1 MVKATITIK
10 NIKLSLSGSKEYFSF
25 CEGCIEPSVRFKG
38 NISGTMHVSY
48 EIEPHTKD
56 KVKINCHIM
65 IDRTYVG
72 VTEPDEYVTVIEK
85 WFDNLYSDTPLTGE
99 FEESFSIPVNIVLHP
114 KVDRTEP
121 ADKWVTSDCSFVDPT
136 DFCAPEW
143 KDLASK
149 IYILKGEI
157 NFDLTFYGAD
167 ITCNEVKLSLDTDHE
182 IKCYPAAEWA
192 DWVGKYRCL
201 GSHYPVY
208 WTITSNEKIDVTD
221 TCKSISFTV
230 STVEYCPVASIT
242 ITNVESPPGSGKIK
256 VYGYATGKAGES
268 ATFQL
273 LRNGEV
279 IAEKTYTF
287 SSMADCYPT
296 FEVDVTNWSPGSY
309 KLKICACGGT
319 VCSNEVTVTVGEVTI
334 CSIRTIEID
343 RIGPHQAPTT
353 YTPILNGKVRI
364 YGHAFGDPNVT
375 ETFRLYADDTLLAEK
390 TFTTDSYGTVN
401 LEFEIDL
408 TTLSFGT
415 YTLKIT
421 ACDDSVKSNE
431 VTIVVSDIV
440 SSAIDYI
447 DACIYNN
454 DKDSYIDYVTTN
466 EPVRQNFPDIVEGLF
481 KKSIDAVIKA
491 FEWTLDIIYDIGT
504 QFADLLDPF
513 LRIFDRNY
521 AEDFIN
527 MLKRGYNTFADW
539 FEDVYTFL
547 NTDSWTGV
555 TKWLYPYNLNTF
567 SKAFEYLVDFDEKLA
582 FTEGMLLLAPICGDN
597 FENWK
602 DVTMTILNWL
612 VESIVTLE
620 NLEDYL
626 HQYASELA
634 EAFEKQGI
642 SLHEELYGGSL
653 NIRPI
658 TTLSPFVIPAV
669 VAAGAL
675 IALEIIAQAVGWE
688 VFHLFICEEYL
699 QQHTMAVWNA
709 IHAQDWV
716 AAEKALKNLK
726 GALTMYWIIF
736 AVVVGIVLG
745 IIVVSPFKLSKIYE
759 ASRVFKE
766 VEFAEKAQKAL
777 QRLAQAESKLK
788 EAESLAKAK
797 EYEAALEQLKLS
809 QAEAMKMPD
818 ELIEPYRLVAGQKE
832 KEYEAA
838 LARIEKAIHERD
850 EALIDY
856 NFQYGKTKL
865 LEMQYHMSFWQKAGM
880 ALLGVALSALSA
892 YVFYR
897 YGLSVQT
904 QIDVY
909 ERIITAKT
917 GGKIYKPPE
926 PGTPTGLLKVY
937 TDPAGAFIYVFQDG
951 EWRFAGKSPGDTIIL
966 PVGKQRIKLQ
976 LVDYRGYMWEKE
988 ITVEVERMFTPGI
1001 IDSEKITEVS
1011 VTLNRV
1017 DIVPKGQETVK
1028 AKVIQAISG
1037 DVLDVETEYGRR
1049 FRVKLAGVN
1058 APKLYKNQIYCE
1070 QCGAQPISW
1079 KDWFNQSANQ
1089 LNALIQGQTVTL
1101 KIDQDEITVKEYNS
1115 VTTDEEEMVLAVVY
1129 KGDENINVEM
1139 IKTGLACADFRFI
1152 NKFVD
1157 KTEFLK
1163 AQSEA
1168 IASKS
1173 GFFSVIQCEVKL
1185 INVSSNVYS
1194 KLYIND
1200 VYMGEGDM
1208 LQVSVAPGQHEIILV
1223 ANGYY
1228 ALKVTVNVTDS
1239 GISCISAEYGTYEES
1254 TGTFTKVGEASCDAC
1269 STKENG
1275 VCISGFTIEAYLK
1288 AKEEVTPPPP
1298 TPTGYTICNWVNSA
1312 GKGNLVWNHV
1322 LALYYKYRKW
1332 NDLAESQRTTI
1343 PEDKR
1348 PPQFPDT
1355 ILWSDILGAYYY
1367 YREWYDL
1374 GDAQIKCGWSALSL
1388 SIQPRISMSQTR
1400 HKSLIEKI
1408 LNNLK
1413 RGD

>member
-1 MVKATITIK
+1 MKCLDLKIVEFKPEFYLPEPNQCGWAWPTINGKIKVKICVKYEIERWTHSDRMHIKVSAEKTDPNYYYIGETDVYIIEDQNLSDNKITKTKVIEQTLNYYDIGAAFSGEDYRNSGWRK
-10 NIKLSLSGSKEYFSF
+10 WNFAFFTDSGGPTKPIKLSAYWDASTCKFTDF
-25 CEGCIEPSVRFKG
+25 RVEGVEPLPCYCTSVR
-38 NISGTMHVSY
+38 
-48 EIEPHTKD
+48 
-56 KVKINCHIM
+56 
-65 IDRTYVG
+65 
-72 VTEPDEYVTVIEK
+72 
-85 WFDNLYSDTPLTGE
+85 
-99 FEESFSIPVNIVLHP
+99 
-114 KVDRTEP
+114 
-121 ADKWVTSDCSFVDPT
+121 
-136 DFCAPEW
+136 
-143 KDLASK
+143 
-149 IYILKGEI
+149 
-157 NFDLTFYGAD
+157 
-167 ITCNEVKLSLDTDHE
+167 
-182 IKCYPAAEWA
+182 
-192 DWVGKYRCL
+192 
-201 GSHYPVY
+201 
-208 WTITSNEKIDVTD
+208 
-221 TCKSISFTV
+221 
-230 STVEYCPVASIT
+230 

-273 LRNGEV
+273 LKDGEV
-279 IAEKTYTF
+279 IAEKDYSF

-296 FEVDVTNWSPGSY
+296 FEVDVTDWSPGSY
-309 KLKICACGGT
+309 RIKICACNET
-319 VCSNEVTVTVGEVTI
+319 VCSNEVTVTIGEVTI
-334 CSIRTIEID
+334 CPIRTIEID
-343 RIGPHQAPTT
+343 RIGPHEVPTD
-353 YTPILNGKVRI
+353 YSPLLYGKIKI

-401 LEFEIDL
+401 LEFEVDFS
-408 TTLSFGT
+408 TLSNGT

-421 ACDDSVKSNE
+421 TCDDSVKSNE
-431 VTIVVSDIV
+431 VSIVVSDAI

-454 DKDSYIDYVTTN
+454 DKNGYIDYVTTN
-466 EPVRQNFPDIVEGLF
+466 EPVRQNFPDIINGLF
-481 KKSIDAVIKA
+481 EKSIEAITKA
-491 FEWTLDIIYDIGT
+491 FEWTLDIVYDIGT
-504 QFADLLDPF
+504 QFADLLEPF
-513 LRIFDRNY
+513 LQIFDRNY

-527 MLKRGYNTFADW
+527 MLKSGYNTFADW

-547 NTDSWTGV
+547 NVDSWTGV
-555 TKWLYPYNLNTF
+555 TKRLYPIDLSTF
-567 SKAFEYLVDFDEKLA
+567 SKAFENLVDFDEQLA
-582 FTEGMLLLAPICGDN
+582 FTEGMLLLAPICGDD
-597 FENWK
+597 FEKWKDTGTIDFGNWK
-602 DVTMTILNWL
+602 DVTRTILNWIH
-612 VESIVTLE
+612 ESIVTLE
-620 NLEDYL
+620 NLDDYL
-626 HQYASELA
+626 QQYADELA
-634 EAFEKQGI
+634 EGFESIGI
-642 SLHEELYGGSL
+642 TLHGELYGGL
-653 NIRPI
+653 RNRRKPV
-658 TTLSPFVIPAV
+658 TTLSPFAIPAV

-688 VFHLFICEEYL
+688 VFHLFICEEFL

-716 AAEKALKNLK
+716 AAEKALKDLK
-726 GALTMYWIIF
+726 GALTLYWIIF
-736 AVVVGIVLG
+736 AVVVGIILA
-745 IIVVSPFKLSKIYE
+745 IVTVSPFKLHKIYQ
-759 ASRVFKE
+759 AMRTFKE

-865 LEMQYHMSFWQKAGM
+865 LETQYHMSIWQKAGM
-880 ALLGVALSALSA
+880 ALLGAALSALSA

-926 PGTPTGLLKVY
+926 PGVPAGLLKVY

-966 PVGKQRIKLQ
+966 PVGKHRIKLQ

-988 ITVEVERMFTPGI
+988 ITVDVERMFTPGI
-1001 IDSEKITEVS
+1001 INSEKVTEVS
-1011 VTLNRV
+1011 VTLDRV
-1017 DIVPKGQETVK
+1017 DIVPKGQETVE

-1058 APKLYKNQIYCE
+1058 APKLYKDQIYCE
-1070 QCGAQPISW
+1070 NCGAQAISW

-1089 LNALIQGQTVTL
+1089 LNSLTQGQTVTL
-1101 KIDQDEITVKEYNS
+1101 KIDQDEITVREYNS
-1115 VTTDEEEMVLAVVY
+1115 TTADEEEMVLAVVY
-1129 KGDENINVEM
+1129 KDNKNINVEM
-1139 IKTGLACADFRFI
+1139 IKTGLACADFRFT

-1163 AQSEA
+1163 AQNEA
-1168 IASKS
+1168 IAGRK
-1173 GFFSVIQCEVKL
+1173 GFFSVIQCEVKV
-1185 INVSSNVYS
+1185 INVNSNVYS

-1200 VYMGEGDM
+1200 EYMGEGDM
-1208 LQVSVAPGQHEIILV
+1208 IEVSVSPGQHEIVLV
-1223 ANGYY
+1223 ADGYY
-1228 ALKVTVNVTDS
+1228 ALKVKINVTDS
-1239 GISCISAEYGTYEES
+1239 GVSCLSAEYGTYEES
-1254 TGTFTKVGEASCDAC
+1254 TGTFTKVGDASCDAC
-1269 STKENG
+1269 YSKENG
-1275 VCISGFTIEAYLK
+1275 VCISGFTIDAYLK
-1288 AKEEVTPPPP
+1288 AKEGP
-1298 TPTGYTICNWVNSA
+1298 TPTPTPSPAGYTICDWVNSA
-1312 GKGNLVWNHV
+1312 GKGNLVWSHV
-1322 LALYYKYRKW
+1322 LALYYKYQEL
-1332 NDLAESQRTTI
+1332 DSLAESQRTSI
-1343 PEDKR
+1343 PSNKR
-1348 PPQFPDT
+1348 PSQFPDS
-1355 ILWSDILGAYYY
+1355 ISWKDVLGTYYY
-1367 YREWYDL
+1367 YQELYSL
-1374 GDAQIKCGWSALSL
+1374 GDAQIGCGWSALSL
-1388 SIQPRISMSQTR
+1388 STQPKLSMSQTR